1 MKRLILASK
10 SPRRKELLALC
21 GFDFS
26 TVPADIDEEKITDGI
41 LRDINNENR
50 FGELV
55 MELSYQKAKHVF
67 KENGDAIV
75 IGSDTVVVCDGKVFG
90 KPKSKDDAK
99 KMLTDLSG
107 AEHIVYTGV
116 AILSNGLKDVFY
128 DATVVKFHEYDD
140 YMKNLIDEYI
150 ASGDPFDKAGSYGIQ
165 GAGSLLIESI
175 KGDFYSVMG
184 LPVSRVIRALSAFK
198 DLK

>member
-21 GFDFS
+21 GFDFN
-26 TVPADIDEEKITDGI
+26 TAPADIDEEKITGRI
-41 LRDINNENR
+41 LRDKNNENR

-55 MELSYQKAKHVF
+55 MELSLQKAKHIF
-67 KENGDAIV
+67 EENKDAIV
-75 IGSDTVVVCDGKVFG
+75 IGSDTVVVCNGKVFG
-90 KPKSKDDAK
+90 KPKSKKDAK
-99 KMLTDLSG
+99 RMLSELSG
-107 AEHIVYTGV
+107 VEHVVYTGV
-116 AILSNGLKDVFY
+116 AILSNELNDVFY
-128 DATVVKFHEYDD
+128 DATVVRFHKLDEF
-140 YMKNLIDEYI
+140 MESLIDEYI

-165 GAGSLLIESI
+165 GQGSLLIESI

>member
-21 GFDFS
+21 GFDFN
-26 TVPADIDEEKITDGI
+26 TVPADIDEEKITGSI

-55 MELSYQKAKHVF
+55 MELSFQKAKHVF

-75 IGSDTVVVCDGKVFG
+75 IGSDTVVICDGKVFG

-116 AILSNGLKDVFY
+116 AIVSSELKDVFY

-140 YMKNLIDEYI
+140 FMKILIDEYI

-165 GAGSLLIESI
+165 GAGSLLIEYI

-184 LPVSRVIRALSAFK
+184 LPVSRVSRALDAFK
-198 DLK
+198 

>member
-21 GFDFS
+21 GFDFN
-26 TVPADIDEEKITDGI
+26 TVPADIDEEKITGSI

-55 MELSYQKAKHVF
+55 MELSFQKAKHVF

-116 AILSNGLKDVFY
+116 SIVSSELKDVFY
-128 DATVVKFHEYDD
+128 DATVVKFHEYDEF
-140 YMKNLIDEYI
+140 MKDLIDDYI

-184 LPVSRVIRALSAFK
+184 LPVSRVSRSLEAFK
-198 DLK
+198 

>member
-21 GFDFS
+21 GFDFN
-26 TVPADIDEEKITDGI
+26 TVPADIDEEKITGSI

-55 MELSYQKAKHVF
+55 MELSFQKAKHVF

-116 AILSNGLKDVFY
+116 SIVSSELKDVFY
-128 DATVVKFHEYDD
+128 DATVVKFHEYDEF
-140 YMKNLIDEYI
+140 MKDLIDEYI

-184 LPVSRVIRALSAFK
+184 LPVSRVSRSLEAFK
-198 DLK
+198 

>member
-26 TVPADIDEEKITDGI
+26 TVPADIDEEKITGSI

-55 MELSYQKAKHVF
+55 MELSFQKAKHVF

-75 IGSDTVVVCDGKVFG
+75 IGSDTVVICDGKVFG

-116 AILSNGLKDVFY
+116 AIVSSELKDVFY

-140 YMKNLIDEYI
+140 FMKILIDEYI

-165 GAGSLLIESI
+165 GAGSLLIEYI

-184 LPVSRVIRALSAFK
+184 LPVSRVSRALDAFK
-198 DLK
+198 

>member
-184 LPVSRVIRALSAFK
+184 LPVSRVSRALDSFK
-198 DLK
+198 

>member
-21 GFDFS
+21 GFDFN
-26 TVPADIDEEKITDGI
+26 TVPADIDEEKITGKI
-41 LRDINNENR
+41 LQDIQNDDR

-55 MELSYQKAKHVF
+55 VELSLQKAKHIF
-67 KENGDAIV
+67 EENDDAIV
-75 IGSDTVVVCDGKVFG
+75 IGSDTLVVCNEKVFG
-90 KPKSKDDAK
+90 KPKSADDAK
-99 KMLTDLSG
+99 RMLTELSG
-107 AEHIVYTGV
+107 VEHIVYTGV
-116 AILSNGLKDVFY
+116 AILSEGLNNTFY
-128 DATVVKFHEYDD
+128 DATVVKFHEYDEF
-140 YMKNLIDEYI
+140 MESLIDEYI

-165 GAGSLLIESI
+165 GHGSLLIDYI

-184 LPVSRVIRALSAFK
+184 LPVSRVYRALAEFK

>member
-26 TVPADIDEEKITDGI
+26 TVPADIDEEKITDSI

-50 FGELV
+50 FSELV

-128 DATVVKFHEYDD
+128 DATVVKFHEYND

-184 LPVSRVIRALSAFK
+184 LPVSRVSRALDAFK
-198 DLK
+198 

>member
-21 GFDFS
+21 GFDFN
-26 TVPADIDEEKITDGI
+26 TVPADIDEEKITGSI

-55 MELSYQKAKHVF
+55 MELSFQKAKHVF

-75 IGSDTVVVCDGKVFG
+75 IGSDTVVICDGKVFG

-128 DATVVKFHEYDD
+128 DATVVKFHEYND

-184 LPVSRVIRALSAFK
+184 LPVSRVSRALDSFK
-198 DLK
+198 

>member
-21 GFDFS
+21 GFDFN
-26 TVPADIDEEKITDGI
+26 TVPADIDEEKITGSI

-55 MELSYQKAKHVF
+55 MELSFQKAKHVF

-75 IGSDTVVVCDGKVFG
+75 IGSDTVVICDGKVFG

-116 AILSNGLKDVFY
+116 AIVSSELKDVFY

-140 YMKNLIDEYI
+140 FMKILIDEYI

-184 LPVSRVIRALSAFK
+184 LPVSRVSRALDSFK
-198 DLK
+198 